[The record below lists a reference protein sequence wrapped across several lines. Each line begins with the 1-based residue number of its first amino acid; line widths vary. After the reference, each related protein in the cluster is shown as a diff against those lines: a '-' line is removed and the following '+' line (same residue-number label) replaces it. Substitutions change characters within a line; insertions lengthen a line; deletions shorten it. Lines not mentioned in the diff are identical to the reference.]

1 MITHLAEGFVK
12 HNAYGGGEV
21 QAAHIWIQHRYLQA
35 VVPIRAQ
42 QCFRQ
47 ASCFG
52 SKDKAVVVL
61 KAPFGLKAFGF
72 CSEIHEPRVGQ
83 RLIERFEISMA
94 REVHLR
100 PVIEA
105 RSFHCTIVHAK
116 ACNADDVKRHVRR
129 STQASDVAGVR
140 WNLRFY
146 ERH

>member
-1 MITHLAEGFVK
+1 MITHLTESLVK

-21 QAAHIWIQHRYLQA
+21 QAAHLFIQHRYLEA

-42 QCFRQ
+42 QGFRE

-52 SKDKAVVVL
+52 SKDEAVVVL
-61 KAPFGLKAFGF
+61 KAPIGVETLGF
-72 CSEIHEPRVGQ
+72 CSEINKPRVGQ
-83 RLIERFEISMA
+83 RLIERFQISMT

-105 RSFHCTIVHAK
+105 RSLHCTIVHAK
-116 ACNADDVKRHVRR
+116 ACNADDMKRDVRR

-146 ERH
+146 ESH